1 MGAVFLFDCITPGRR
16 DLLRNKGK
24 FKNPIEFIGK
34 CGGLPGKM
42 DRALEK
48 SGERGRDFLCCFFP
62 EEPLYYILWK
72 PFMQMEDYKFE
83 TNQ

>member
-1 MGAVFLFDCITPGRR
+1 MHNEEKL
-16 DLLRNKGK
+16 
-24 FKNPIEFIGK
+24 KNPIEFMGK

>member
-1 MGAVFLFDCITPGRR
+1 MHNEEKL
-16 DLLRNKGK
+16 
-24 FKNPIEFIGK
+24 KNPIEFMGE

-72 PFMQMEDYKFE
+72 PFMQMEDYI
-83 TNQ
+83 

>member
-1 MGAVFLFDCITPGRR
+1 MHNEEKL
-16 DLLRNKGK
+16 
-24 FKNPIEFIGK
+24 KNQIEFMGK
-34 CGGLPGKM
+34 CGGLTGKM

-72 PFMQMEDYKFE
+72 PFMQMEDYI
-83 TNQ
+83 

>member
-1 MGAVFLFDCITPGRR
+1 M
-16 DLLRNKGK
+16 RNKGK

-72 PFMQMEDYKFE
+72 PFMQMEDYIWKESEFSLWRWPR
-83 TNQ
+83 